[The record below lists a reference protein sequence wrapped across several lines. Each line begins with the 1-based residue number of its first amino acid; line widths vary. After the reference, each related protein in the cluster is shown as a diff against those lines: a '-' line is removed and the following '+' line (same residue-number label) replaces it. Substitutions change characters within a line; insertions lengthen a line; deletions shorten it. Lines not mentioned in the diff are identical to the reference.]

1 MSSQDEG
8 WLNWFFFFIH
18 WWIIFNQLEMTKEE
32 EIIPIH
38 ECPMS
43 EVKLYTSGA
52 QITRLLK
59 IKLKGEQKV
68 NPLLL
73 LL

>member
-1 MSSQDEG
+1 
-8 WLNWFFFFIH
+8 
-18 WWIIFNQLEMTKEE
+18 MTKEEE